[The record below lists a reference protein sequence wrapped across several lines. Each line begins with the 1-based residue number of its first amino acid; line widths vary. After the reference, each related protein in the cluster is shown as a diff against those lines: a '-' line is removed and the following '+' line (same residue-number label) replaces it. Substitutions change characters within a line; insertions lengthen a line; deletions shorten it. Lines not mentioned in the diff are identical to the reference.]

1 MYKLLWF
8 LINSFGYVLGRVMKS
23 VDGVLRLSQ
32 IFGISQRESG
42 NLVVEFIFSIVWQLL
57 DASLGDEGLLE
68 FTPDKKCKWAMIY
81 QEMEL
86 DGHNNYSDTEHKERL
101 RNTNT
106 LIAIE
111 LIGRFLQ
118 DKISSK
124 ILCLARKN
132 LYVFVIRNIYIFV
145 SHLLKL
151 IRF

>member
-1 MYKLLWF
+1 
-8 LINSFGYVLGRVMKS
+8 MKS
-23 VDGVLRLSQ
+23 VDGVLHLSQ
-32 IFGISQRESG
+32 IFGISQSEPG

-86 DGHNNYSDTEHKERL
+86 DGHNDYTDTEQKERL

-118 DKISSK
+118 DKISSR
-124 ILCLARKN
+124 ILCLARQN
-132 LYVFVIRNIYIFV
+132 LYVSVIRYIYIYL

-151 IRF
+151 IRFWNFLSIQFGI